1 MTTAE
6 PATARGARFIGL
18 DLETTGLHEEALPL
32 EIGMIAYDDMLT
44 EIDTFHALI
53 LPGALDTLYTRCAA
67 GARDMHRRNG
77 LWSDLNELSG
87 ADEDDAAIGAVG
99 RRAASWVDR
108 HTTDEPPYM
117 LGTNISYD
125 RAVLD
130 RTMPELLARFHY
142 QSVDANSFKLI
153 ARHRYDALPPA
164 GHFHPAHRVLPD
176 VRGSVAL
183 IGDSIA
189 GIVAHSGKEASA

>member
-32 EIGMIAYDDMLT
+32 EIGMIAYNDTLT

-53 LPGALDTLYTRCAA
+53 LPGDLDTIYTRCAA
-67 GARDMHRRNG
+67 EARDMHRRNG
-77 LWSDLNELSG
+77 LWSDLTGLSG
-87 ADEDDAAIGAVG
+87 TDLDHATIEAVV
-99 RRAASWVDR
+99 RRAASWIDR

-142 QSVDANSFKLI
+142 QSVDANAFKLI
-153 ARHRYDALPPA
+153 ARHCYDALPPA

-183 IGDSIA
+183 IGDSLA
-189 GIVAHSGKEASA
+189 GIVAHVGREASA